1 MSSKKLATKKH
12 QHPSLKNIIALVTY
26 LGGTEK
32 APLWRESTDNAT
44 METETQI
51 DVVHTQKT
59 DIISEALVE
68 RSFPPDPLTHFGPE
82 TTYLL

>member
-1 MSSKKLATKKH
+1 
-12 QHPSLKNIIALVTY
+12 
-26 LGGTEK
+26 
-32 APLWRESTDNAT
+32 